1 MHVLKNESALLV
13 LKPTTMQKKV
23 KFTLVTLWILFSRS
37 YDAYCTAQL
46 TPDLSKEA
54 NPLVTVGG
62 LGWTPLLLI
71 IGALVL
77 YTIYAYYLSVFRKR
91 NLLPAEKGFTFS
103 EVVAYMYLGEKR
115 SWTAMFYSFP
125 KSLSRFNHYMGHT
138 LTPCVVYA
146 GVVSTLMWLLIN
158 YVPAY
163 RPLHSAPFI
172 YTVLIAGC
180 GVLMLLWNRNMYA
193 VYKQPVADER

>member
-1 MHVLKNESALLV
+1 MNKRL
-13 LKPTTMQKKV
+13 

-54 NPLVTVGG
+54 NPLVSVGG

-71 IGALVL
+71 IGALL
-77 YTIYAYYLSVFRKR
+77 AYTIYAYYVSVFRKV
-91 NLLPAEKGFTFS
+91 NLLPAERGFTFS
-103 EVVAYMYLGEKR
+103 ELAGYLYFGEKR
-115 SWTAMFYSFP
+115 SWLAMFYRLP
-125 KSLSRFNHYMGHT
+125 KSFARFNQYMGET
-138 LTPCVVYA
+138 LVPCVTYA

-163 RPLHSAPFI
+163 KSFHSAPFI
-172 YTVLIAGC
+172 YSVLIAGC
-180 GVLMLLWNRNMYA
+180 ALLMLAWNRRMYA
-193 VYKQPVADER
+193 VYLGVTENK